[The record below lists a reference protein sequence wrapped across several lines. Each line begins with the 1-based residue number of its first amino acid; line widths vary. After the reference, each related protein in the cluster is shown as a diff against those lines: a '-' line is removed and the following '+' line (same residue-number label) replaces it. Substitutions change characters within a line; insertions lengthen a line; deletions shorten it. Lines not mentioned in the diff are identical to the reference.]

1 MAPAMHTSE
10 MSLTPGPDETL
21 DPLVG
26 TWDVFQLRRGH
37 RGSTDDRLTSWR
49 AVEARPKAER
59 YLDLGAGVGTVG
71 LTALWHLPE
80 AHLTAVEAQD
90 VSHELF
96 KRTVAHNG
104 LQERVTA
111 VLGDIRDPALFPEGT
126 QFDLITGS
134 PPYIPVGHGT
144 MSPHSQKA
152 HCRIEIRGGLE
163 VYCEAARRWMAPDGR
178 FAFVMLA
185 QDERSERFPEE
196 AGLKIV
202 ERTDITFRANQGRFI
217 CVCVCAHAEVDVP
230 RVHRTLHVRGEDG
243 QWTDAYTRVVHGLR
257 DFPPERRPDRG

>member
-1 MAPAMHTSE
+1 MVT
-10 MSLTPGPDETL
+10 LNDGETL

-26 TWDVFQLRRGH
+26 TWDVLQLRRGH

-49 AVEARPKAER
+49 AIAARPDAVR

-71 LTALWHLPE
+71 LTSLWHLPG

-90 VSHELF
+90 VSHDLF
-96 KRTVAHNG
+96 RRTIEHNG
-104 LQERVTA
+104 LQDRVTA
-111 VLGDIRDPALFPEGT
+111 IHGDIRDPALFEPGT

-134 PPYIPVGHGT
+134 PPYIPVGSGT

-163 VYCEAARRWMAPDGR
+163 VYCEAARRWLAPGGR

-185 QDERSERFPEE
+185 ADERTERFPVE
-196 AGLKIV
+196 AGLQIV
-202 ERTDITFRANQGRFI
+202 ERTDITFRDDQGRFI
-217 CVCVCAHAEVDVP
+217 AVCVCAHQEEQVE
-230 RVHRTLHVRGEDG
+230 RVHRHLQVRGPDG
-243 QWTDAYTRVVHGLR
+243 AWTEAYTEVVHGIR
-257 DFPPERRPDRG
+257 DFPPERRPDRT